1 MCDLKKACIA
11 RLRELTSRFFFFFF
25 KEAKNNECETLTVL
39 IPSFT
44 KFQIKFLSRH
54 RKTILSFNTIPKL
67 KVTDNLVLIH

>member
-1 MCDLKKACIA
+1 MCDLKTACLA
-11 RLRELTSRFFFFFF
+11 RLRELTSRFFFFF

-54 RKTILSFNTIPKL
+54 RKRNLSFITIPKL
-67 KVTDNLVLIH
+67 RVTDNVVLIH